1 MLCCQIHGAGTGIL
15 AHILVAVGITS
26 SSSDDTMLLLVLCL
40 SCPSWVSSHG
50 AFKAEIIFF
59 LPPCNAFWKDV
70 RSDSEVE
77 QEGKY
82 SRDAAMSLQTD
93 TPDARR

>member
-1 MLCCQIHGAGTGIL
+1 MTQCFYLFCVYH
-15 AHILVAVGITS
+15 AHPELVQTE
-26 SSSDDTMLLLVLCL
+26 L
-40 SCPSWVSSHG
+40 
-50 AFKAEIIFF
+50 KAEIIFF

-70 RSDSEVE
+70 RSDSVVE

-93 TPDARR
+93 TPDARRLTPLGKRIAES

>member
-1 MLCCQIHGAGTGIL
+1 M
-15 AHILVAVGITS
+15 
-26 SSSDDTMLLLVLCL
+26 
-40 SCPSWVSSHG
+40 
-50 AFKAEIIFF
+50 
-59 LPPCNAFWKDV
+59 